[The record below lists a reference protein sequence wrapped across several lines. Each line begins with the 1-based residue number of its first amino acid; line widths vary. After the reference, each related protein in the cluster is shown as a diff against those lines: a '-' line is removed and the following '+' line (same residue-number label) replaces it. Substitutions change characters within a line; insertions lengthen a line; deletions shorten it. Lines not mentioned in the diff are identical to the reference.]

1 MLFEQNEGEPID
13 LVITDV
19 VMPNMGGKELA
30 EWIRLRE
37 QNGMPGPTSHE
48 KAIYRVAF
56 AEGVIAG
63 GEHVAEQLAAKEG

>member
-1 MLFEQNEGEPID
+1 MSNTEW
-13 LVITDV
+13 
-19 VMPNMGGKELA
+19 VMKIVEDKLA

-37 QNGMPGPTSHE
+37 QNGQEGPTSHE

-63 GEHVAEQLAAKEG
+63 GEHVGKVLAATKG